1 VPIDTDTSHLCR
13 SIEHGAGGACSQLHG
28 IMTLVKNSRIVWL
41 AACLIVLSFLPQFSF
56 GNPEL
61 SDAQKRQ
68 IVYRMYADYK
78 KDFPAVQDVSPQEA
92 MALLKSDQ
100 VVFVDVRTPEEM
112 KVSMLPQAVSRQE
125 FQKDP
130 ARYAGKKI
138 VAYCTISYRSGKFAQ
153 EMTRQG
159 ITVYN
164 LTGGILAWTL
174 EGGKVYDA
182 RGETKRIHPTGTIR
196 PKAIRP

>member
-1 VPIDTDTSHLCR
+1 MPTT
-13 SIEHGAGGACSQLHG
+13 
-28 IMTLVKNSRIVWL
+28 KSRNIVWL
-41 AACLIVLSFLPQFSF
+41 AGCLIILSYFPHFSLADSH
-56 GNPEL
+56 L
-61 SDAQKRQ
+61 SDDQKKQ

-78 KDFPAVQDVSPQEA
+78 KDFPAVQDVSPQDA

-100 VVFVDVRTPEEM
+100 VVFVDVRKPEEM
-112 KVSMLPQAVSRQE
+112 KVSMLPHAVSQQE

-153 EMTRQG
+153 DMARHG

-182 RGETKRIHPTGTIR
+182 RGETKRIHVYVPDWNYP
-196 PKAIRP
+196 PKGYEAVMFGLLQRMF